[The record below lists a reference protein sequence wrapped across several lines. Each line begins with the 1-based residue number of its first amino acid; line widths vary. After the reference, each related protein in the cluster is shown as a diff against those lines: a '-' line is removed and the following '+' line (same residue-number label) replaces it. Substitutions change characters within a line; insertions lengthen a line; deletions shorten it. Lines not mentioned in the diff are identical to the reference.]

1 MGLPY
6 HVFCL
11 HTIWNRA
18 EVAASLGPGATY
30 LTILRE
36 PVELFESLWSY
47 AGLASYYNMDLET
60 FATSPKEGRLA
71 TRAFRCKDSLP
82 CVLFD
87 LIIDDVHSE
96 TWVVTRCCGTLGWA
110 RG

>member
-71 TRAFRCKDSLP
+71 TRAFRCTRQAHAQTV
-82 CVLFD
+82 CRVEFD
-87 LIIDDVHSE
+87 LIIGDCLID
-96 TWVVTRCCGTLGWA
+96 
-110 RG
+110 

>member
-1 MGLPY
+1 MTRDTCRVANTAWDRVGLPY

-30 LTILRE
+30 ITILRE
-36 PVELFESLWSY
+36 PVQLFESLWSY

-71 TRAFRCKDSLP
+71 TRAFRY
-82 CVLFD
+82 F
-87 LIIDDVHSE
+87 
-96 TWVVTRCCGTLGWA
+96 RCSVSNIYVILTH
-110 RG
+110 

>member
-1 MGLPY
+1 MTRDTCRVANTAWDRVGLPY

-30 LTILRE
+30 IPTVRE
-36 PVELFESLWSY
+36 PVQLFESLWSY

-71 TRAFRCKDSLP
+71 TRAFRYFRCS
-82 CVLFD
+82 VIYV
-87 LIIDDVHSE
+87 IITH
-96 TWVVTRCCGTLGWA
+96 
-110 RG
+110 